1 MLGDETGS
9 LELWRPDVND
19 YSQALSGGILIGLA
33 SWILLAG
40 VGRVSGISS
49 ITAGV
54 LTSRRQS
61 SAWRW
66 MFLIGLS
73 VGGAIFAWL
82 LSVSHVE
89 TRHVL
94 VLIPAGFMVGFGTVL
109 GSGCTSGHGVCGL
122 GRRSRRSLVAVII
135 FMGAGMVTVLIAS
148 LVPPAKWWEQLV
160 FEGLA
165 WLFHR

>member
-1 MLGDETGS
+1 M
-9 LELWRPDVND
+9 NH

-40 VGRVSGISS
+40 VGRVSGVSS

-66 MFLIGLS
+66 MFLAGLAI
-73 VGGAIFAWL
+73 GGAIFAWL
-82 LSVSHVE
+82 LQVPAAGNGHM
-89 TRHVL
+89 L
-94 VLIPAGFMVGFGTVL
+94 VLIPSGFLVGFGTVL

-122 GRRSRRSLVAVII
+122 GRRSMRSLVAVMT
-135 FMGAGMVTVLIAS
+135 FMGAAIVTVFIAS
-148 LVPPAKWWEQLV
+148 LMPPATWWEELL
-160 FEGLA
+160 FEGLQ
-165 WLFHR
+165 WLAQH